1 MQAVVFSGIQASGK
15 STFFKDRFADT
26 HIRLNLD
33 MLRTRH
39 REAVLLR
46 ACLEA
51 RQAFVVDN
59 TNLLAAERAGYIRQ
73 ARGAGFSVVGYRFQ
87 VALTLAL
94 TRNEARV
101 CRRPVPPHVL
111 RGAARRWEPPAWAEG
126 FEALFDVWA
135 CEGDFRVQEV
145 VRAQP

>member
-15 STFFKDRFADT
+15 SSFFKEHFADS
-26 HIRLNLD
+26 HVRINLD

-59 TNLLAAERAGYIRQ
+59 TNLRAAERAGYIRQ

-87 VALTLAL
+87 VALTQALA
-94 TRNEARV
+94 RNGHIEIKKPLLGSPRFQFRLYPPDQGHLGA
-101 CRRPVPPHVL
+101 CPRRS
-111 RGAARRWEPPAWAEG
+111 
-126 FEALFDVWA
+126 D
-135 CEGDFRVQEV
+135 
-145 VRAQP
+145 

>member
-1 MQAVVFSGIQASGK
+1 MQAIVFSGIQASGK
-15 STFFKDRFADT
+15 SSFFKERFVDS
-26 HIRLNLD
+26 HVRINLD

-39 REAVLLR
+39 REAVLLH

-87 VALTLAL
+87 VALVQALA
-94 TRNEARV
+94 RNEVRA
-101 CRRPVPPHVL
+101 CRTPVPSHAL
-111 RGAARRWEPPAWAEG
+111 RGAARRWEPPTWAEG
-126 FEALFDVWA
+126 FDALFDVWA
-135 CEGDFRVQEV
+135 RDGDFRVQEV
-145 VRAQP
+145 PRA

>member
-15 STFFKDRFADT
+15 SSFFKEHFADS
-26 HIRLNLD
+26 HVRINLD

-59 TNLLAAERAGYIRQ
+59 TNLRAAERAGYIRQ

-87 VALTLAL
+87 VALMQALA
-94 TRNEARV
+94 RNEVRA
-101 CRRPVPPHVL
+101 CQRPVPPHAL
-111 RGAARRWEPPAWAEG
+111 RGAARRWEPPTWAEG
-126 FEALFDVWA
+126 FDALFDVWA
-135 CEGDFRVQEV
+135 RDGDFRVQEV
-145 VRAQP
+145 TRA